1 MISYASSLGL
11 VAYLIKRFKSWECKI
26 YMSHV
31 RLIICNTIIVISF
44 IFSKVSYSEE
54 VLTIPMDLSKWTYE
68 GNKFKCNLLQSNKDY
83 GKFYFLAEPNNKFYF
98 ISDIEYENN
107 KWKTIALT
115 TQNAPWG
122 DELYRKEF
130 GSLEF
135 TKPSQRFIFNK
146 GAEEF
151 MDSIASGSWVTLSLK
166 GSNASSVSE
175 IVIPTLQIQNALKSF
190 NACRAR
196 LPKLSFSEARDMALS
211 FEFGQKTLSRGQ
223 KATLEALY
231 SYVSVDDRVTK
242 ILIDGHTDNV
252 GSSLTN
258 LSVSRTRAEQV
269 TNALIELGVEESMIE
284 TRAHGS
290 RYPIASNNSV
300 NGQAKNRRVTLRLVR
315 DNEYTATKHYPD
327 LQSQNQQT
335 KVKVQ

>member
-26 YMSHV
+26 YMNHV

-115 TQNAPWG
+115 TQNAPWSN
-122 DELYRKEF
+122 ELYRKEF

-175 IVIPTLQIQNALKSF
+175 IVIPTL
-190 NACRAR
+190 
-196 LPKLSFSEARDMALS
+196 
-211 FEFGQKTLSRGQ
+211 
-223 KATLEALY
+223 
-231 SYVSVDDRVTK
+231 
-242 ILIDGHTDNV
+242 
-252 GSSLTN
+252 
-258 LSVSRTRAEQV
+258 
-269 TNALIELGVEESMIE
+269 
-284 TRAHGS
+284 
-290 RYPIASNNSV
+290 
-300 NGQAKNRRVTLRLVR
+300 
-315 DNEYTATKHYPD
+315 
-327 LQSQNQQT
+327 
-335 KVKVQ
+335 